1 MDTLTNSMLQF
12 GVDVANPNEAAQE
25 SARFINVLAAS
36 ARVGAAEIPQVG
48 DAVLVAGVAAKKAK
62 VSFEETN
69 AAIQVLAA
77 GGKVGAEAGT
87 ALRNVLGKI
96 AGEEVIPNEALKK
109 LKSLGVDMNKVSNT
123 AIPLSERLTELGKAS
138 KDATAFAQVFGTE
151 NAAAASILADGAATI
166 KDWTAQV
173 TGTKDAAEQAAKNMA
188 TFAEFSSRVGA
199 SLQKIGINIYQAIIP
214 VINNVIG
221 LVQRIIEKVAPVFS
235 EIGGQLVSTFKNAY
249 EALKPVLTVIA
260 GVIGGVVLIAITNS
274 VTILKTAATV
284 VSEFVSKLK
293 NTLTPIFNNITKLF
307 GETGAA
313 ALSLD
318 DIFDAFGKTLSFFAD
333 LAGEVG
339 SLVAEVLVTPFQIL
353 YGVVNNVVEFFVK
366 LFTSTRDVKNESKSL
381 GEETKKTTG
390 FFQKLGEIILR
401 IPEFIAGLK
410 GAFGALKQVFFD
422 LGEAISNVFE
432 NGISGTIENI
442 LNIFKGAGSKIGEG
456 AAKAISDKVFSKLEK
471 DFADLSV
478 KVPELE
484 LTDALKSIDDF
495 GKDAEK
501 KFKEQKITS
510 EQFTQIG
517 KQLDELRKKTT
528 LAASLQK
535 KANDEQAGAKKK
547 EVVDEK
553 ELEKLQKARFEAAK
567 NEIEDLKQSN
577 KARFETLKREI
588 EIKEAQTGIKAS
600 KEEQAKLAALG
611 IKNGKDELELAQKLF
626 KAVGAG
632 ADVKINA
639 NIGENKRAA
648 KKIVNDIEA
657 EIGKSEIDLAK
668 LTGKIAIPKD
678 FKAEL
683 EKLVSDFESQQ
694 INIEFIARISKTK
707 PQKDL
712 DELINNLEGEKFF
725 LQAELDGITDEN
737 KRKIINDTIAKIDA
751 EIAKAKLSFTGKL
764 DLSVGFNEAKK
775 QVDMFIE
782 DLDKQKQS
790 IELAIKGKTDPKE
803 IKELEDLLKVI
814 SKKRLDAEKDFNKLT
829 AELGEKAFQA
839 RLSLIDDE
847 EEKKRILKIRA
858 LQKERDEAINNEF
871 LTQEEK
877 LKIVKKYGEE
887 INKLNEGNS
896 FDLAQFTSNSFAKIA
911 EGLTEVSKGATDEQ
925 KKNYEDAKK
934 SLDEVNAK
942 HKERID
948 NINKEIASLV
958 KGNEKGTASYNKIA
972 EKVAQ
977 LEEDK
982 KNAVL
987 EANKEIEEAN
997 KKLQENSIETSD
1009 LIKNNLAESF
1019 KKLRETATGEL
1030 SNLGKKIGETFAK
1043 LKEDNA
1049 GNITNLEEVTTSVM
1063 STLTQSVGVAVAAIG
1078 AGFGEL
1084 IAKGNATFGDFA
1096 KLAASTVLD
1105 TVQVAVNAYAAQI
1118 FAVNAAALP
1127 FGLGVPGALALIAG
1141 VNALLAVAKSG
1152 LSGIG
1157 AETGVV
1163 GINGNYNKKKG
1174 KTDTIPLWV
1183 APNESI
1189 INAKQSLKYKGIL
1202 EAINTG
1208 SNVSGAIINNLP
1220 QSELKMLQ
1228 KYMSGNVLSGEIRK
1242 DVVSN
1247 VNKIFTSNSYDNSTE
1262 NRFNRNSTLNKV
1274 HEQMQYY
1281 YDNKSYSN
1289 LYRSLVENKYHNLVQ
1304 HFTSPEKN
1312 IYTVQENI
1320 RPKENNNEL
1329 RYLAD
1334 KLDNLKIVLE
1344 RNEIIDITGELKGN
1358 GRDFNAMF
1366 NKELRRKS
1374 RRF

>member
-1 MDTLTNSMLQF
+1 MTGENALTLTDVFKVFGDVVGSLAGIAATVGEAFANLLTKPIEIAVNVIVGLFNLAKNAISEVIPTTEQVNNAFNTTKQILSDYAPLLGGLIAGYAAYEVASNAAAIKEQALTVIQNTRKGITATITAAQWAYNAAITAGTGVISAAQAALQF
-12 GVDVANPNEAAQE
+12 LSSGQ
-25 SARFINVLAAS
+25 
-36 ARVGAAEIPQVG
+36 
-48 DAVLVAGVAAKKAK
+48 VLVAAKTAIVTAAQWAWNVALSANPIGLI
-62 VSFEETN
+62 VG
-69 AAIQVLAA
+69 AIAGLVAGLVLAYTKSETFRAIIDGMWEAIKRFA
-77 GGKVGAEAGT
+77 GAVWDAVKIVADFLGLLPDEKKVDVKVKQE
-87 ALRNVLGKI
+87 VKQEI
-96 AGEEVIPNEALKK
+96 KQEVIPDKEAKK
-109 LKSLGVDMNKVSNT
+109 EEK
-123 AIPLSERLTELGKAS
+123 LSEEELK
-138 KDATAFAQVFGTE
+138 
-151 NAAAASILADGAATI
+151 
-166 KDWTAQV
+166 
-173 TGTKDAAEQAAKNMA
+173 
-188 TFAEFSSRVGA
+188 
-199 SLQKIGINIYQAIIP
+199 
-214 VINNVIG
+214 
-221 LVQRIIEKVAPVFS
+221 
-235 EIGGQLVSTFKNAY
+235 
-249 EALKPVLTVIA
+249 
-260 GVIGGVVLIAITNS
+260 
-274 VTILKTAATV
+274 
-284 VSEFVSKLK
+284 
-293 NTLTPIFNNITKLF
+293 
-307 GETGAA
+307 
-313 ALSLD
+313 
-318 DIFDAFGKTLSFFAD
+318 
-333 LAGEVG
+333 
-339 SLVAEVLVTPFQIL
+339 
-353 YGVVNNVVEFFVK
+353 
-366 LFTSTRDVKNESKSL
+366 
-381 GEETKKTTG
+381 
-390 FFQKLGEIILR
+390 
-401 IPEFIAGLK
+401 
-410 GAFGALKQVFFD
+410 
-422 LGEAISNVFE
+422 
-432 NGISGTIENI
+432 
-442 LNIFKGAGSKIGEG
+442 
-456 AAKAISDKVFSKLEK
+456 
-471 DFADLSV
+471 
-478 KVPELE
+478 
-484 LTDALKSIDDF
+484 
-495 GKDAEK
+495 
-501 KFKEQKITS
+501 
-510 EQFTQIG
+510 
-517 KQLDELRKKTT
+517 
-528 LAASLQK
+528 
-535 KANDEQAGAKKK
+535 
-547 EVVDEK
+547 
-553 ELEKLQKARFEAAK
+553 KLQKARFDAAK
-567 NEIEDLKQSN
+567 KEIDELKERNALNLRDIKFALEKKEIE
-577 KARFETLKREI
+577 
-588 EIKEAQTGIKAS
+588 TGIKAS
-600 KEEQAKLAALG
+600 KEELLKIA
-611 IKNGKDELELAQKLF
+611 ELERKNTEEEIKLAQKLF
-626 KAVGAG
+626 KTVSAG
-632 ADVKINA
+632 ANLKINA
-639 NIGENKRAA
+639 PIGESKDAA
-648 KKIVNDIEA
+648 KKIVNDLETELA
-657 EIGKSEIDLAK
+657 KNEISIAK
-668 LTGKIAIPKD
+668 LTGKIAVPKD

-683 EKLVSDFESQQ
+683 EKLISDFESQQ
-694 INIEFIARISKTK
+694 INIEFVARISKTK

-712 DELINNLEGEKFF
+712 EELINNLEGEKFF
-725 LQAELDGITDEN
+725 LQAELEGITDEN

-751 EIAKAKLSFTGKL
+751 EIAKAKLSFTGEL

-775 QVDMFIE
+775 QVDTFIE

-839 RLSLIDDE
+839 RLALIDDE

-925 KKNYEDAKK
+925 KKNYEEAKK

-997 KKLQENSIETSD
+997 KKLQENSIETGD

-1030 SNLGKKIGETFAK
+1030 NNLGKKIGETFAK

-1063 STLTQSVGVAVAAIG
+1063 NTLTQSVGVAVAAIG

-1141 VNALLAVAKSG
+1141 VNALLAIAKAG

-1157 AETGVV
+1157 AETGVI

-1189 INAKQSLKYKGIL
+1189 INAKQSLKYRGIL
-1202 EAINTG
+1202 EAINSG
-1208 SNVSGAIINNLP
+1208 GNVSGAIINNLP

-1228 KYMSGNVLSGEIRK
+1228 KYMSGNALSGDIKR
-1242 DVVSN
+1242 DVVNN

-1289 LYRSLVENKYHNLVQ
+1289 LYRSLVENKYHNLLQ